1 MKLSLCI
8 CTKNNYSI
16 LNRCLKSLENQTISR
31 SDFEVIILDNS
42 THPNEALIKC
52 KEICNKQNYRYIFQK
67 TSGLSGA
74 RNTCIDLAK
83 HELIYFIDDDLIL
96 DNNAL
101 LNCITKFNHIEN
113 LGVLGGKVSPD
124 FQEEEVP
131 DWLGQDQLH
140 ALSTIDFGG
149 KDIILNFS
157 KENVWLVGANMCFR
171 KSCFETGLRFRED
184 LGRKTSSKILLSGEE
199 CEVIRA
205 VQKKHL
211 ALYTADCAGK
221 HLIDKDRL
229 KQDWFVS
236 RSAWQSVSDIFNQ
249 ELWIEELQGADLF
262 IEKNISLLFKKN
274 LSKEEFNKKIN
285 LVRLLTFNLLNAK

>member
-1 MKLSLCI
+1 MKLSLCV
-8 CTKNNYSI
+8 CTRNNYST
-16 LNRCLKSLENQTISR
+16 LNRSLKSIKNQTIAK
-31 SDFEVIILDNS
+31 SDFEVIVLDNS
-42 THPNEALIKC
+42 SCPNKHLIKC
-52 KEICNKQNYRYIFQK
+52 KKICQEENYRYIFQK

-74 RNTCIDLAK
+74 RNACIDLAK

-101 LNCITKFNHIEN
+101 LNCIIKFNNIEN
-113 LGVLGGKVSPD
+113 LGVLGGKVSAD
-124 FQEEEVP
+124 FQGEKIP
-131 DWLGQDQLH
+131 DWLGQDQLN
-140 ALSTIDFGG
+140 ALSIIDFGSE
-149 KDIILNFS
+149 DIIVNFS
-157 KENVWLVGANMCFR
+157 KENIWLVGANMCFR

-211 ALYTADCAGK
+211 ALYTAGCAGK

-229 KQDWFVS
+229 KQDWFIS

-249 ELWIEELQGADLF
+249 ELWIEELEGADLF
-262 IEKNISLLFKKN
+262 IEKNISLLFEKN
-274 LSKEEFNKKIN
+274 LTKEDFNKKIN

>member
-1 MKLSLCI
+1 MKISLCI

-42 THPNEALIKC
+42 TQPNEDLIKC
-52 KEICNKQNYRYIFQK
+52 KEICDKQNYRYFFKK
-67 TSGLSGA
+67 TSGISEA

-124 FQEEEVP
+124 FQEEEAP

-149 KDIILNFS
+149 EDIVLNFS
-157 KENVWLVGANMCFR
+157 KENAWLVGANMCFR
-171 KSCFETGLRFRED
+171 KSCFKTGLRFRED